1 MDNPFHWYNH
11 SRTRHAPQPSVRH
24 GLPRANRP
32 LGGLALA
39 GEAIFGEVPA
49 PPPAPLRLTGAALR
63 GTNPSDGGFTVL
75 EGQVTATG
83 GTGAVAMRLTD
94 NFVDGCGTNTRPTTG

>member
-1 MDNPFHWYNH
+1 MDNPFHWYNY
-11 SRTRHAPQPSVRH
+11 SRTRHAPQPSVRQAYPAQTDLSA
-24 GLPRANRP
+24 GWPWLEKPFSGKYRP
-32 LGGLALA
+32 
-39 GEAIFGEVPA
+39 

>member
-1 MDNPFHWYNH
+1 M
-11 SRTRHAPQPSVRH
+11 
-24 GLPRANRP
+24 
-32 LGGLALA
+32 A